1 MMKIK
6 NVQGIICLV
15 ILFLFANQAWA
26 DELDTKKKALEI
38 ISDHAN
44 RICYSVPLHGGSN
57 KVEISGEAKAAL
69 TGVAKKLADLG
80 LKGASKYESAEYQ
93 GVLQSDL
100 AKTLR
105 NSSDCKKDVYR
116 MLIDRL
122 MPVQMNKKAIKNH
135 TDLLLPGNEATPKEP
150 KLPKKADLGLEFFG
164 RDTITFNFVNF
175 GNETAQSP
183 KYWTDIMDLTTPY
196 SYPQL
201 PWKYQPLPLPA
212 QVLNDFVRHRLNGG
226 VPLLQLNEQ
235 TRQHVKLGDKLFGT
249 VHVTCLNCDKTRI
262 YWIFFEVGKG
272 GWYSYDASFP
282 EIGGIVQFPKSDKG
296 SEEIIDAQVPPN
308 QRVVMPETEH

>member
-1 MMKIK
+1 MKIK
-6 NVQGIICLV
+6 NVQDIICLV

-57 KVEISGEAKAAL
+57 KVEISGEAKAEL
-69 TGVAKKLADLG
+69 TGVTKKLADLG
-80 LKGASKYESAEYQ
+80 LKGAAKYENAEYQ

-135 TDLLLPGNEATPKEP
+135 KEP
-150 KLPKKADLGLEFFG
+150 KLPKKADLQLEFFG
-164 RDTITFNFVNF
+164 RDTITFNFVNI
-175 GNETAQSP
+175 GNETAQIP
-183 KYWTDIMDLTTPY
+183 KYSAGIWDLTTQY
-196 SYPQL
+196 SYPQF
-201 PWKYQPLPLPA
+201 PGVHQPLPIPT
-212 QVLNDFVRHRLNGG
+212 QVLNDFVKHRLNGG

-249 VHVTCLNCDKTRI
+249 VDVTCLNCDKTRI

-282 EIGGIVQFPKSDKG
+282 ELGGTIQVPESDKG
-296 SEEIIDAQVPPN
+296 GEEIIDAQVPPN
-308 QRVVMPETEH
+308 QRVVMPETQH